1 MTAHTQ
7 VELKIKCQDL
17 PDLDYL
23 SKSDPQVFLL
33 VADPITQQ
41 FDDNRVKAY
50 TEVIKDNLNPEFSKS
65 FILDYIF
72 EIPQKL
78 RFIVVDVDKFDKND
92 WREQEYIGRFDCTL
106 SQIASSQGQRLI
118 GALHNERR
126 HSKKG
131 TISIFF
137 EELEESKFNLKL
149 IISASN
155 IPKKKSFFGSSYP
168 RTFVT
173 ISKSREDLNWVIVH
187 KTEIK
192 DKIPNPCWAPIE
204 SILYYSI

>member
-1 MTAHTQ
+1 MAHTQ

-33 VADPITQQ
+33 AADPITQQ
-41 FDDNRVKAY
+41 FDESRIKGC
-50 TEVIKDNLNPEFSKS
+50 TEVIKDNLNPNFAKS
-65 FILDYIF
+65 FILDYSF
-72 EIPQKL
+72 ETLQKL
-78 RFIVVDVDKFDKND
+78 RFIVVDVDKFDKKD
-92 WREQEYIGRFDCTL
+92 WRDQEYIGSFDCTL
-106 SQIASSQGQRLI
+106 GQIASSQGQRLT
-118 GALHNERR
+118 GALRNEHRQL
-126 HSKKG
+126 KKG
-131 TISIFF
+131 SITIFF
-137 EELEESKFNLKL
+137 EELAESKLNLRL